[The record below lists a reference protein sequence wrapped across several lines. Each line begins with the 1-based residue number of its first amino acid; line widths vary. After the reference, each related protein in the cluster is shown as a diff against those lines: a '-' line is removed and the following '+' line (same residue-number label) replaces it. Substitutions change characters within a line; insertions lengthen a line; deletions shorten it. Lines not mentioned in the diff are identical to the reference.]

1 MVQLGLSF
9 SIFTILA
16 IGASRRLV
24 SRSDTEVEKRSS
36 PSSNIRSPTSTP
48 EDDGINSGEDYDE
61 LEDEEN
67 PTVTFS
73 VPTGRSAGQGVVKM
87 TINEINKIF
96 NKKGFRGN
104 KNRHLTRTDKMK
116 ARECRRKKKLFF
128 RKTKKCHQPLAQG
141 PCKTST
147 KWLVAVKGR
156 LDGVC
161 RERPCQSEAS
171 PILYNGTC
179 VPIDNDFCPQHSRLY
194 LNKRGVAGCDCEA
207 GYSRGSDREGDCYRD
222 FLPGP
227 CQSPDSMVWLAGDCV
242 PDPCPPGQ
250 IMWRDGGEDG
260 EDDEDGADGD
270 GGDGECLPAEPG
282 LADCDGDLVLEAETQ
297 TVSCEAR
304 PGLGRAITGNT
315 RQCRRG
321 QVWSTWRGRCV
332 RLFG

>member
-1 MVQLGLSF
+1 MVQLALSF

-36 PSSNIRSPTSTP
+36 TSPNIRGPISTS
-48 EDDGINSGEDYDE
+48 DDDADEINFDEDYED
-61 LEDEEN
+61 LEDEEDL
-67 PTVTFS
+67 TLTFS
-73 VPTGRSAGQGVVKM
+73 VPSGRSAGQGVVKM
-87 TINEINKIF
+87 TLKEINKIF

-116 ARECRRKKKLFF
+116 ARECRRKKKLYF

-141 PCKTST
+141 PCKTNT

-161 RERPCQSEAS
+161 RERPCQSEAT
-171 PILYNGTC
+171 PIMYNGTC
-179 VPIDNDFCPQHSRLY
+179 VSIDNDSCPPHSRLY
-194 LNKRGVAGCDCEA
+194 LNKRGVAACDCEA

-227 CQSPDSMVWLAGDCV
+227 CQSPDSMVWLAGNCV

-250 IMWRDGGEDG
+250 IMWSEVGDDGDDDGGPDST
-260 EDDEDGADGD
+260 
-270 GGDGECLPAEPG
+270 GECRPAEPG
-282 LADCDGDLVLEAETQ
+282 LADCEGDLVLAADTQ
-297 TVSCEAR
+297 TVTCEAR
-304 PGLGRAITGNT
+304 PGLGRVITGNT

-321 QVWSTWRGRCV
+321 QVWSSWRARCV